1 MSSWAKPVPPDTR
14 SEDTRFAELYG
25 RYYRSV
31 HAYCRRRL
39 ASDAVDDAVAEV
51 FLTAWRR
58 LHEMPDG
65 DSALIWLYGA
75 AHHVI
80 GNQWRGAARYRR
92 LKARMRTVVDH
103 PASAAD
109 ETVVDH
115 DACRIV
121 HDAIARLGGTDVEV
135 LLLSVVG
142 AALGCRDRGR
152 ARHRPQRGRS
162 TAASRPIQPRPRIP
176 PTANPTDLDPR
187 SSDRRCPVITDDEV
201 MRVLEQANPA
211 SVDDPIPMLDIAG
224 YRDVWMRR
232 TPP

>member
-1 MSSWAKPVPPDTR
+1 MSSWAKPVPLDTR

-58 LHEMPDG
+58 LHEVPDG
-65 DSALIWLYGA
+65 DSALMWLYGA

-92 LKARMRTVVDH
+92 LKARMRTVADQ

-109 ETVVDH
+109 ETVLDH

-121 HDAIARLGGTDVEV
+121 HDAIARLGRTDVEV
-135 LLLSVVG
+135 LLLSVWEH
-142 AALGCRDRGR
+142 L
-152 ARHRPQRGRS
+152 
-162 TAASRPIQPRPRIP
+162 
-176 PTANPTDLDPR
+176 
-187 SSDRRCPVITDDEV
+187 
-201 MRVLEQANPA
+201 
-211 SVDDPIPMLDIAG
+211 SVAEIAVVLDIAPNAVAQRLHRARSNLG
-224 YRDVWMRR
+224 REYRRLQTQPIS
-232 TPP
+232 TPEAPTGGAR